1 MPTVEEY
8 LEQVKD
14 LAIIPP
20 VLVSV
25 LSLPDDTDLSF
36 SKLENMVQSDQ
47 VLVARMLK
55 LANSPFY
62 SRGNR
67 VTGIR
72 QVITRLGFRTVRSMV
87 AIALADSIFMQGNY
101 RKFKDEVWTH
111 SIATGVGAHYLA
123 HDYGMKEYEDFALV
137 AGLLLD
143 LGKVVLNSLDRK
155 KYIEVLT
162 EWLEEGQTKPI
173 EEIEE
178 NKFGVRSEVMAV
190 EAARIWHLP
199 PAVIEILEQRP
210 AGIEQ
215 QKDLARLLNLAD
227 LLVRKLGFGKNQPH
241 HDTELEQYAEY
252 YGITLSEEYLA
263 GKKKQIEADGL
274 YQFCLS
280 L

>member
-1 MPTVEEY
+1 MPTVEDY
-8 LEQVKD
+8 IEQIRD

-36 SKLENMVQSDQ
+36 GKLENMVQSDQ

-87 AIALADSIFMQGNY
+87 AIALADSIFMHGNY

-111 SIATGVGAHYLA
+111 SIATGVLAHYLA
-123 HDYGMKEYEDFALV
+123 HEYKMKEYEDFALV

-162 EWLEEGQTKPI
+162 EFLEEGQTKPI

-178 NKFGVRSEVMAV
+178 KHFGVRSEIIAV
-190 EAARIWHLP
+190 EAAKLWQLP
-199 PAVIEILEQRP
+199 PSVIEILEERP
-210 AGIEQ
+210 QKIEE
-215 QKDLARLLNLAD
+215 QKDLSKLLNLAD
-227 LLVRKLGFGKNQPH
+227 LLVRKLGFGKHQAH
-241 HDTELEQYAEY
+241 HESELEQYAEF
-252 YGITLSEEYLA
+252 YGIKLSEEYLE
-263 GKKKQIEADGL
+263 GKKKQIEGDGL

>member
-1 MPTVEEY
+1 MPTIEEY
-8 LEQVKD
+8 VNQIRD

-25 LSLPDDTDLSF
+25 LSLPDNTDLSF
-36 SKLENMVQSDQ
+36 EKLENMVQSDQ

-67 VTGIR
+67 VSGIR

-87 AIALADSIFMQGNY
+87 AIALADSIFMHGNY
-101 RKFKDEVWTH
+101 RKFKDEVWSH
-111 SIATGVGAHYLA
+111 SIATGVASHYLA
-123 HDYGMKEYEDFALV
+123 HDYNMKDQEDFALV

-162 EWLEEGQTKPI
+162 EYLQEGQTKPI

-178 NKFGVRSEVMAV
+178 RLFQVRSEVIAV
-190 EAARIWHLP
+190 EAACIWQLP
-199 PAVIEILEQRP
+199 AAVIEILEQRP
-210 AGIEQ
+210 QKIEE
-215 QKDLARLLNLAD
+215 QKDLSRLLNLAD
-227 LLVRKLGFGKNQPH
+227 LLVRKLGFGRFQAH
-241 HDTELEQYAEY
+241 HESELDIYAEF
-252 YGITLSEEYLA
+252 YGIDLNDQYLQA
-263 GKKKQIEADGL
+263 KKKQIESDGL

>member
-1 MPTVEEY
+1 MPTIEDY
-8 LEQVKD
+8 IDQIKD

-36 SKLENMVQSDQ
+36 GKLENMVQSDQ

-101 RKFKDEVWTH
+101 RKFRDEIWTH
-111 SIATGVGAHYLA
+111 SIATGVAANYLA
-123 HDYGMKEYEDFALV
+123 HDYGMKQYEDFALV

-155 KYIEVLT
+155 KYIEVLN
-162 EWLEEGQTKPI
+162 EWLQEGQTRPVEDI
-173 EEIEE
+173 EE
-178 NKFGVRSEVMAV
+178 KLFGVRSEVIAV
-190 EAARIWHLP
+190 EAARIWQLP
-199 PAVIEILEQRP
+199 PAVLEILEERP
-210 AGIEQ
+210 RGIEE
-215 QKDLARLLNLAD
+215 QKDLSKLLNLAD
-227 LLVRKLGFGKNQPH
+227 LLVRKLGFGKIQPH
-241 HDTELEQYAEY
+241 HEEELNQYAEF
-252 YGITLSEEYLA
+252 YGVDLSEEYLEA
-263 GKKKQIEADGL
+263 KKKQIESDGL
-274 YQFCLS
+274 YQFCMS